1 MKIHPMAAELCHVR
15 PQTQRQTDRRMG
27 RQTDRQDKADT
38 RFSQFYE
45 RA

>member
-1 MKIHPMAAELCHVR
+1 MKIHPLGTELCHVHG
-15 PQTQRQTDRRMG
+15 QTQRQTDRWMG
-27 RQTDRQDKADT
+27 RQTDRKYEADT

>member
-1 MKIHPMAAELCHVR
+1 MKIHPVGAELCHVHG
-15 PQTQRQTDRRMG
+15 QTQRQTDRWMR
-27 RQTDRQDKADT
+27 RQTDRQDEADA

>member
-1 MKIHPMAAELCHVR
+1 MRIHLVGAELCHVR
-15 PQTQRQTDRRMG
+15 AQTQRQTDRWMG
-27 RQTDRQDKADT
+27 RQTDRQDEADT